1 MPDTREARSEAPTST
16 TGPARTVTGA
26 VPDLPRR
33 PEPHGPARADNQEY
47 VAWLEASSML
57 AQARAR
63 ARQVSGHGSLW
74 RNPFALPDARRAVEQ
89 APVWFTAYP
98 AALLTAPGSTFLQT
112 VADPALWDALA
123 RVGVRAMHTGPV
135 KLAGGLDGWE
145 RTPTVDGH
153 FDRISTAI
161 DPALGTA
168 DDYRALTG
176 AAAAVGGT
184 VIDDII
190 PGHTGKG
197 ADFRLAEM
205 RYADYPGVYHMVE
218 IAPEHW
224 DLLPEPREGADS
236 ANLST
241 AAEKELA
248 DLGYIVGAMQRVIF
262 AAPGVK
268 ETNWSAT
275 RAVVGVDGV
284 ERRWVYLHYFK
295 EGQPQVNW
303 LDPSFAG
310 PRLILGDAL
319 HSLTYLGTGGLRL
332 DANGFLGVERSGG
345 DAPAWS
351 EGHPLAA
358 AGNHL
363 IASMVRKLGG
373 FTFQEL
379 NLSMDAIFE
388 TGQQGPD
395 LSYDFVTRP
404 GYHHALAT
412 GDTEFLR
419 LTITEARRIGI
430 DPASLVHAL
439 QNHDELTYELV
450 HFEDVHRDDE
460 YSFRGTT
467 MNGAELARTVR
478 ADLLSRLTGEDAPY
492 NLPFTTNGIACTT
505 ASVAA
510 AAIGVTDLAAMTDAD
525 VDLVRRAHLLL
536 AAYNAW
542 QPGVFALSGWDVRG
556 VLTLPAHD
564 VEHLMADADTRW
576 INRGAHDLMGVATE
590 AAASTAGLPRARA
603 LYASIPEQLA
613 DPSSFLSHLATILR
627 VRDALGIATGTQA
640 DLATSGASSV
650 LGLVHLLPSGALE
663 LTALNFG
670 QSPVSA
676 SFASSQ
682 FAPGARLIDAA
693 TGADVAVVDDLGVT
707 TVPLEPLGALALVL
721 R

>member
-1 MPDTREARSEAPTST
+1 MPDTREARPEATTST
-16 TGPARTVTGA
+16 PSGPARTVTTA
-26 VPDLPRR
+26 IPDLPRR
-33 PEPHGPARADNQEY
+33 PEPHGPARADNAEY

-57 AQARAR
+57 AQATAR
-63 ARQVSGHGSLW
+63 ARQVSGQGSLW
-74 RNPFALPDARRAVEQ
+74 RNPYALPDPRRAVEQ

-98 AALLTAPGSTFLQT
+98 AALLTAPGTSFLQT
-112 VADPALWDALA
+112 VGDPALWDALA
-123 RVGVRAMHTGPV
+123 RIGVRAMHTGPV
-135 KLAGGLDGWE
+135 KIAGGLTGWE

-161 DPALGTA
+161 DPTLGSA
-168 DDYRALTG
+168 DDYRMLT
-176 AAAAVGGT
+176 ASAAAVGGT

-205 RYADYPGVYHMVE
+205 RYADYPGIYHMVE

-224 DLLPEPREGADS
+224 DLLPDVHEENDS
-236 ANLST
+236 ANLGAT
-241 AAEKELA
+241 AERELA
-248 DLGYIVGAMQRVIF
+248 DLGYIVGEMQRVIF

-275 RAVVGVDGV
+275 RPVVGVDGV

-310 PRLILGDAL
+310 PRMIVGDAL

-332 DANGFLGVERSGG
+332 DANGFLGIERSADGG
-345 DAPAWS
+345 PAWS
-351 EGHPLAA
+351 EGHPLAG

-363 IASMVRKLGG
+363 IAGMVRKLGG

-379 NLSMDAIFE
+379 NLSMDAIYE
-388 TGQQGPD
+388 TGQRGPD

-404 GYHHALAT
+404 GYQHALAT

-419 LTITEARRIGI
+419 LTIAEARRIGV
-430 DPASLVHAL
+430 DPAALVHAL

-460 YSFRGTT
+460 YAFRGAT
-467 MNGAELARTVR
+467 MSGAELARTVR
-478 ADLLSRLTGEDAPY
+478 SDLLAHLTGEDAPY

-510 AAIGVTDLAAMTDAD
+510 ASLGVRELDAMTDD
-525 VDLVRRAHLLL
+525 EIDLVRRAHLLL

-556 VLTLPAHD
+556 VLTVPAHD
-564 VEHLMADADTRW
+564 VEHLMGDADTRW
-576 INRGAHDLMGVATE
+576 INRGAHDLMGVAPD
-590 AAASTAGLPRARA
+590 AQVSTAGLPRARA
-603 LYASIPEQLA
+603 LYGSIPEQLA
-613 DPSSFLSHLATILR
+613 DPASFLSHLATILR
-627 VRDALGIATGTQA
+627 VRDALGIATGQLV

-670 QSPVSA
+670 QTAVTA
-676 SFASSQ
+676 SFASPQ
-682 FAPGARLIDAA
+682 LEPGSRLIDAA
-693 TGADVAVVDDLGVT
+693 TG
-707 TVPLEPLGALALVL
+707 
-721 R
+721 

>member
-1 MPDTREARSEAPTST
+1 VT
-16 TGPARTVTGA
+16 TA

-33 PEPHGPARADNQEY
+33 PEPHGPARADNELY

-57 AQARAR
+57 AQATAR
-63 ARQVSGHGSLW
+63 SRQVSGQGSLW
-74 RNPFALPDARRAVEQ
+74 RNAYALPDARRAVEL

-98 AALLTAPGSTFLQT
+98 AALLTAPGTTFLET

-123 RVGVRAMHTGPV
+123 RIGVRAMHTGPV

-161 DPALGTA
+161 DPTLGSA
-168 DDYRALTG
+168 DDYLALTAS
-176 AAAAVGGT
+176 AASVGGT

-205 RYADYPGVYHMVE
+205 AYADYPGVYHMVE

-224 DLLPEPREGADS
+224 HLLPVVGESADS
-236 ANLST
+236 ANLS
-241 AAEKELA
+241 AAVEKELA
-248 DLGYIVGAMQRVIF
+248 GLGYIVGAMQRVIF

-295 EGQPQVNW
+295 EGQPQINW

-310 PRLILGDAL
+310 PRLIFGDAL

-332 DANGFLGVERSGG
+332 DANGFLGVERGPDG
-345 DAPAWS
+345 DPAWS
-351 EGHPLAA
+351 EGHPLASA
-358 AGNHL
+358 ANHL
-363 IASMVRKLGG
+363 IAGIVRKLGA
-373 FTFQEL
+373 FSFQEL
-379 NLSMDAIFE
+379 NLSMDAIYE
-388 TGQQGPD
+388 TGLQGPD

-419 LTITEARRIGI
+419 LAIGEARRIGI

-450 HFEDVHRDDE
+450 HFEDVHGADE
-460 YSFRGTT
+460 YAFRGTT
-467 MNGAELARTVR
+467 VTGAELARTVR
-478 ADLLSRLTGEDAPY
+478 GDLLSHLTGEGAPY

-510 AAIGVTDLAAMTDAD
+510 ASLGVRDLDAITDDEI
-525 VDLVRRAHLLL
+525 DLVRRAHLLL

-542 QPGVFALSGWDVRG
+542 QPGVFALSGWDVCG
-556 VLTLPAHD
+556 ALTVPAHD

-576 INRGAHDLMGVATE
+576 INRGAHDLMGVAPGTSV
-590 AAASTAGLPRARA
+590 STAGLPRARS
-603 LYASIPEQLA
+603 LYGTIPEQLA

-627 VRDALGIATGTQA
+627 VRDALGVATGRQV
-640 DLATSGASSV
+640 DLATSGAASV
-650 LGLVHLLPSGALE
+650 LGLVHELPSGALQ

-670 QSPVSA
+670 QVAVTA
-676 SFASSQ
+676 SFASPM
-682 FAPGARLIDAA
+682 FEAGARLIDAA
-693 TGADVAVVDDLGVT
+693 TGADVAVVDELGVT
-707 TVPLEPLGALALVL
+707 TVPLEALGALALVL